1 VEADSIGIAVSQRS
15 IDAFLSL
22 RTENSMADILLAHSF
37 FLRFDPK
44 QWRAMQPYAP
54 LGTLYA
60 AAYLRQ
66 HGYDA
71 ALFDSMLANG
81 AADILPQLEKHSPG
95 LVVFYEDSFNWLSK
109 MCLTRMREACFEM
122 IGLAK
127 KALGKD
133 VPVIVA
139 GSDPTDH
146 QQMYFDRGADFAI
159 IGEGEI
165 SLQELA
171 DTLLGKSRK
180 KPEEIPGVAFPQNG
194 KVQRTAP
201 RGFQKNLDM
210 FPFPAWDLLETEKYR
225 AAWRQKHGYYSVNLV
240 TTRGCPFRC
249 NWCAKPIY
257 GDRYNNRSPENVVE
271 EMLWLRRHFRPDHL
285 WFADDIFG
293 LKPGWVEKFGD
304 AVKAADVATPFKI
317 QARVDLLH
325 EEAVAGLKKAGCKT
339 VWVGAESGSQKILD
353 AMDKGTTVEQ
363 IYAAAGRLRRHGI
376 EVCFFLQFGYL
387 GETDEDIEKTLKM
400 VRDCQPDDI
409 GISVSYPLPGTRFYE
424 RVKSELGDK
433 QNWEHSDDLD
443 LMFRGQYQPDFYRQ
457 LHRVVHQEFRLRQA
471 TALFS
476 ELCRHPSHFN
486 LSNLRRMISAVGR
499 LPLLHAER
507 ARLNRL
513 RIPNRQSM
521 K

>member
-1 VEADSIGIAVSQRS
+1 MI
-15 IDAFLSL
+15 
-22 RTENSMADILLAHSF
+22 DILFAHSF

-44 QWRAMQPYAP
+44 QWRTMQPYAP

-60 AAYLRQ
+60 AAYLRE
-66 HGYDA
+66 HGYET
-71 ALFDSMLANG
+71 ALFDSMLANS
-81 AADILPQLEKHSPG
+81 AADILPLLEKHQPR

-109 MCLTRMREACFEM
+109 MCLTRMREACFAM
-122 IGLAK
+122 IRLVK
-127 KALGKD
+127 KYNQN

-146 QQMYFDRGADFAI
+146 QQMYFDHGADFAI
-159 IGEGEI
+159 IGEGEM
-165 SLQELA
+165 SLHELA
-171 DTLLGKSRK
+171 DTLFGKSGK
-180 KPEEIPGVAFPQNG
+180 NPAEISGVAFPQNG
-194 KVQRTAP
+194 GAQRTAP
-201 RGFQKNLDM
+201 RGFQKNLDV
-210 FPFPAWDLLETEKYR
+210 FPFPAWDLLEAEKYR
-225 AAWRQKHGYYSVNLV
+225 RAWQNKHGYYSVNLV

-257 GDRYNNRSPENVVE
+257 GDRYNSRSPENVVE
-271 EMLWLRRHFRPDHL
+271 EMVWLRRLFQPDHL

-293 LKPGWVEKFGD
+293 LKPGWVERFGEAVQAAD
-304 AVKAADVATPFKI
+304 AVTPFKI

-353 AMDKGTTVEQ
+353 AMDKGTKVEQ
-363 IYAAAGRLRRHGI
+363 IYAAAERLRRRGI
-376 EVCFFLQFGYL
+376 EVCFFLQFGYP
-387 GETDEDIEKTLKM
+387 GETDEDIEKTIKM

-457 LHRVVHQEFRLRQA
+457 LHRVVHQEFRLRKA
-471 TALFS
+471 ALLFS
-476 ELCRHPSHFN
+476 DFWRHPSQFT
-486 LSNLRRMISAVGR
+486 LSNLRRMISAAGR
-499 LPLLHAER
+499 LPLLQVER

-513 RIPNRQSM
+513 RIPNQQLA
-521 K
+521 

>member
-1 VEADSIGIAVSQRS
+1 M
-15 IDAFLSL
+15 
-22 RTENSMADILLAHSF
+22 TDILLAHSY

-44 QWRAMQPYAP
+44 QWHAMQPYAP

-60 AAYLRQ
+60 AAYLRE
-66 HGYDA
+66 HGYET
-71 ALFDSMLANG
+71 ALFDSMLANR
-81 AADILPQLEKHSPG
+81 ASDILPLLEKHRPR

-122 IGLAK
+122 IRLVK
-127 KALGKD
+127 EQNQN

-146 QQMYFDRGADFAI
+146 QHKYFDHGADFAI
-159 IGEGEI
+159 IGEGEM
-165 SLQELA
+165 SLHELA
-171 DTLLGKSRK
+171 EALLDKSGKS
-180 KPEEIPGVAFPQNG
+180 PAEIPGVAFPQNG
-194 KVQRTAP
+194 GVQRTAP
-201 RGFQKNLDM
+201 RGFQKNLDV
-210 FPFPAWDLLETEKYR
+210 FPFPAWDLLDVEKYR
-225 AAWRQKHGYYSVNLV
+225 AAWRRKHGYYSVNLV

-257 GDRYNNRSPENVVE
+257 GDRYNSRSPENVVE
-271 EMLWLRRHFRPDHL
+271 EMVWLRRHFQPDHL

-293 LKPGWVEKFGD
+293 LKPGWVEKFGE
-304 AVKAADVATPFKI
+304 AVQAAQAVTPFKI

-353 AMDKGTTVEQ
+353 AMDKGTKVEQ
-363 IYAAAGRLRRHGI
+363 IYAAAERLRRHGI
-376 EVCFFLQFGYL
+376 EVCFFLQFGYP
-387 GETDEDIEKTLKM
+387 GETDEDIEKTIKM

-424 RVKSELGDK
+424 RVRNELSDK

-457 LHRVVHQEFRLRQA
+457 LHRVVHQEFRLHKA
-471 TALFS
+471 AVLLS
-476 ELCRHPSHFN
+476 DLWRHPSQFT
-486 LSNLRRMISAVGR
+486 LGNLRRMISAVGR
-499 LPLLHAER
+499 LPLLHVER
-507 ARLNRL
+507 ARLKRL
-513 RIPNRQSM
+513 RIPNRQTA
-521 K
+521 